1 MFENSYYR
9 LGLDGGL
16 RYELKGGGSLPLA
29 YPRFQIEGEDSGA
42 PAGMELTGRE
52 DLPDGRVRLRCQGTY
67 PCGASLQLEALV
79 HPETCLLYTSD
90 VYKRQAAAHVL
101 FDYGDHQ

>member
-52 DLPDGRVRLRCQGTY
+52 DLPTAVSACGAGGRTPVGPDSSWRHWSTRRRLLCGSAIPSRLRSL
-67 PCGASLQLEALV
+67 CG
-79 HPETCLLYTSD
+79 
-90 VYKRQAAAHVL
+90 
-101 FDYGDHQ
+101 